1 MIKNIILE
9 NCPSL
14 LFKKKIIPN
23 TNRILDD
30 TKIYTTKKQL

>member
-14 LFKKKIIPN
+14 ILKKIIPN
-23 TNRILDD
+23 INMILDD
-30 TKIYTTKKQL
+30 TKIYTTKK